1 MPTVLH
7 DTFIRKIVKE
17 IERRLSSLAS
27 RDPQLRPYI
36 EKIDE
41 VAGRLEFPNITK
53 NGYQALIKHDPDAMF
68 THEDAGWPGVVIE
81 VSYSQKRKALRDLAD
96 DYILESDGGIGLV
109 IGLDIEYRGSRE
121 ATVSTWRLKQTI
133 NEQGEEQYS
142 ASPVIENQVREID
155 SASYKSAC

>member
-27 RDPQLRPYI
+27 RDPQLCPYI

-41 VAGRLEFPNITK
+41 VAGRLEFPNTTK
-53 NGYQALIKHDPDAMF
+53 NGHQALIKHDPDAMF

-109 IGLDIEYRGSRE
+109 IGLDIEYKGSRE

-155 SASYKSAC
+155 SASHKSAC

>member
-7 DTFIRKIVKE
+7 DTFIRNIVKE

-27 RDPQLRPYI
+27 HEPQLRPYI
-36 EKIDE
+36 EKIVE
-41 VAGRLEFPNITK
+41 VAGRLELPNTTK
-53 NGYQALIKHDPDAMF
+53 NEHRVLIKHEPDAMF
-68 THEDAGWPGVVIE
+68 THKDAGWPGVVIE

-109 IGLDIEYRGSRE
+109 IGLDIEYKGSRE

-155 SASYKSAC
+155 SASRKSAC